1 MAKMLV
7 HLVTGPENPSRAA
20 LALLVARTAV
30 AEGHEVRLFLAADAV
45 QLLRPETAQAVQGVG
60 TGSFSEHWG
69 AVAAAGVPAFASG
82 MSSKARGIDASALEG
97 QVEMAQPTK
106 LVELAAWADTTLV
119 Y

>member
-7 HLVTGPENPSRAA
+7 QLVTGPENPSRAA
-20 LALLVARTAV
+20 LALLVARRAA

-45 QLLRPETAQAVQGVG
+45 QLLRPETAQAVHGVG
-60 TGSFSEHWG
+60 TGSFSEHWD
-69 AVAAAGVPAFASG
+69 AIVAAGVPAFASG
-82 MSSKARGIDASALEG
+82 MSSKARGVDASMAEG
-97 QVEMAQPTK
+97 EVELAQPTK